1 MSKRIKLKNIIKEGV
16 AGSVPST
23 LSTFGGIVTRKPFHT
38 GISLANIVKE
48 KFGDTRENQEIDT
61 KGFLKAVTNFGSFG
75 KNIYR
80 EHNLRDIAKKLA
92 EMAETAK
99 THTLRE
105 TDDWF
110 DKVSVNRNMKEL
122 TGLSK
127 SFSKVATESDQLQ
140 QRLTALYED
149 MGNILSRYY
158 EVDELKEDWKSY
170 RDGEELEDDDEE
182 MSEGDKEKYTAFFKK
197 SLEKWNVS
205 SPEDLSDDDKRD
217 FFNYVDKNWDASIES
232 D

>member
-1 MSKRIKLKNIIKEGV
+1 MAKNIKMKDLIKEGM
-16 AGSVPST
+16 AGSIPGS
-23 LSTFGGIVTRKPFHT
+23 LSTFGAVVSRKPFHT
-38 GISLANIVKE
+38 GVSLSNLVKE
-48 KFGDTRENQEIDT
+48 KFGDTREDQEIDT
-61 KGFLKAVTNFGSFG
+61 KGFLEAVTNFGSFG

-149 MGNILSRYY
+149 MGNILGRYY
-158 EVDELKEDWKSY
+158 EIDELKEGWKSY
-170 RDGEELEDDDEE
+170 RDGEELEDDEKE

-205 SPEDLSDDDKRD
+205 SPEELGDDDKRD